1 MLNMSG
7 IVNVGL
13 KVGYTRIVELNLLDL
28 LDCYSTVKKKKESV
42 AK

>member
-28 LDCYSTVKKKKESV
+28 PPLT
-42 AK
+42 ATPL